1 MSDKE
6 LMGEVLYR
14 YWRWRKPV
22 FLIDLPQ
29 EKAWEK
35 DVCID
40 FCNET
45 FWKSYDWK
53 TWIKAGINIGIQ
65 GLELGSVWRW

>member
-1 MSDKE
+1 M
-6 LMGEVLYR
+6 
-14 YWRWRKPV
+14 

-29 EKAWEK
+29 GKAWEK

-45 FWKSYDWK
+45 FWKAYVWK
-53 TWIKAGINIGIQ
+53 TWIKAGINIGVE